1 MRKIV
6 REHFFQPEVV
16 AFLSDIEKEASTA
29 DTEIVDYASPMDTT
43 DHSASSSGSS
53 SRAYD
58 EKNVFVAMWFQA
70 PLSHQCAFVVQYV
83 IQQTIG
89 NMFHWE
95 IVDNPQQTIFGY

>member
-1 MRKIV
+1 M

-53 SRAYD
+53 SSAYD
-58 EKNVFVAMWFQA
+58 EKNVFVAM
-70 PLSHQCAFVVQYV
+70 
-83 IQQTIG
+83 
-89 NMFHWE
+89 
-95 IVDNPQQTIFGY
+95 